1 MNSSTNNPKLV
12 KVAQWLFF
20 LNSAIWL
27 VIGVVS
33 LVRLATGAT
42 GRTVTMLVVAILMFG
57 NVGAWLIAV
66 VGIGIERWRK
76 LFYFFGMVVLVVN
89 IVLTVTDQF
98 GLLDFVTL
106 VIDLALFGLMIAAR
120 RVFFING

>member
-57 NVGAWLIAV
+57 NVGAWLIAG